1 MAGNMKIGLKRD
13 NKIEN
18 KQATSSTK
26 TIAFWYVASNLLV
39 SGFSIITTP
48 IFTRILTKTEV
59 GNFGNFTAWFS
70 ILTILV
76 TLNLYST
83 IARAK
88 YDFNEEMDQY
98 LSSILIL
105 TNLVTLAFY
114 LVVELF
120 SPFFIGF
127 FSMEIRYIR
136 ILFVYLLFSPA
147 FTFLQMKLR
156 IYKQF
161 KFVVF
166 FSIFSSVMN
175 VLVSI
180 TLVLL
185 LENKFMGR
193 VLGTVA
199 PITSLNILIWIY
211 IMWKGRSF
219 SFRYVKYALL
229 ISVPLIPHALAG
241 NLLNTSDRVMIKQIC
256 GAEDAAI
263 YSIAYTTS
271 MLVQILWSSM
281 NQAWSPWLFDHIFQ
295 KDYVKIKEKSRLY
308 LLLFMGI
315 AMGIM
320 LVVPEVILVMAGA
333 KYAAAKYVMPP
344 VIVGMVFQFVYSMYV
359 NLEMYQKKTIMIS
372 FGTLG
377 AAAINIGLNY
387 LLIPKFGYIAAAY
400 TTLVG
405 YACLMLFHFFI
416 VKLSHEFDGIYDD
429 KFHFAMLGLIFV
441 FHLLCMYLY
450 QFVLIRYVVV
460 VIYGFVLMGIAY
472 KYRDNLL
479 FFLKKVPKK
488 KKEEKL

>member
-1 MAGNMKIGLKRD
+1 
-13 NKIEN
+13 
-18 KQATSSTK
+18 
-26 TIAFWYVASNLLV
+26 
-39 SGFSIITTP
+39 
-48 IFTRILTKTEV
+48 
-59 GNFGNFTAWFS
+59 
-70 ILTILV
+70 
-76 TLNLYST
+76 
-83 IARAK
+83 
-88 YDFNEEMDQY
+88 
-98 LSSILIL
+98 
-105 TNLVTLAFY
+105 
-114 LVVELF
+114 
-120 SPFFIGF
+120 
-127 FSMEIRYIR
+127 
-136 ILFVYLLFSPA
+136 
-147 FTFLQMKLR
+147 
-156 IYKQF
+156 
-161 KFVVF
+161 
-166 FSIFSSVMN
+166 
-175 VLVSI
+175 
-180 TLVLL
+180 
-185 LENKFMGR
+185 
-193 VLGTVA
+193 
-199 PITSLNILIWIY
+199 
-211 IMWKGRSF
+211 
-219 SFRYVKYALL
+219 
-229 ISVPLIPHALAG
+229 
-241 NLLNTSDRVMIKQIC
+241 MIKQIC